1 MNKDEFT
8 NQELMLDVGDGHKL
22 YVQDWG
28 NKSAN
33 VVIFYLHGGPGSGSK
48 DKHKRL
54 FDPTTHR
61 VVFYDQRGCG
71 KSTPY
76 GSLRNN
82 TSQDLVEDI
91 VKIADKLGI
100 NRFVVHGTSWG
111 STLALLFAIAHPE
124 RVEQLVIGGVFTG
137 SKNEIDWLDQGL
149 MKTHFPDVWQK
160 YLESTPKKYRDNP
173 SKYHFKRVLE
183 GDADI
188 QKRAGYTYENL
199 EGGVMLFDDRSSTED
214 YETYDHTG
222 IRIEI
227 HYLANH
233 CFLPDRYVFN
243 NVNKLTM
250 PVHIVQGRYD
260 MVCPP
265 QAAYELYQ
273 KLPNAKLYWTLS
285 NHKVEHEGENI
296 FRAIFNGMVN

>member
-28 NKSAN
+28 NKSADL
-33 VVIFYLHGGPGSGSK
+33 VIFQLHGGPGSSSK
-48 DKHKRL
+48 DKYKRAYS
-54 FDPTTHR
+54 PKKQR
-61 VVFYDQRGCG
+61 VIFHDQRGCG

-76 GSLRNN
+76 GSLRDN